1 MNQKKVHVIDPYPII
16 RFGLEEIL
24 KKSQDFTLS
33 GSFDSISEATRSFHQ
48 DQPELIILEISIQNG
63 SAYDFISLVKETN
76 DKVNILVYSELDEDF
91 HAERCL
97 AEGASGFV
105 QKTESI
111 EYLMDG
117 MKEILKD
124 NIFVSQSISNKLLQK
139 VAGDDDSEYVSPVQK
154 LSNRELEVYQSVGKG
169 LNTQDIADSLKISPK
184 TVESHLHNIKEK
196 LRLSDSKKLT
206 ISAAKWVSNQ
216 KSNSA

>member
-24 KKSQDFTLS
+24 KNSREFAWC
-33 GSFDSISEATRSFHQ
+33 GSFDSISEATQGFHD
-48 DQPELIILEISIQNG
+48 DQPDLIILEISIENG
-63 SAYDFISLVKETN
+63 SAYDFISLIKELQDQT
-76 DKVNILVYSELDEDF
+76 KILIYSELDEEF
-91 HAERCL
+91 QAERCL

-111 EYLMDG
+111 DYLLEG
-117 MKEILKD
+117 LKEVLKD
-124 NIFVSQSISNKLLQK
+124 NIFVSQGISNKLLQK

-154 LSNRELEVYQSVGKG
+154 LSNRELEVYQAVGKG
-169 LNTQDIADSLKISPK
+169 LNTQDIANALKISPK

-196 LRLSDSKKLT
+196 LRLDDSKKLT
-206 ISAAKWVSNQ
+206 ISAAKWLSDQ